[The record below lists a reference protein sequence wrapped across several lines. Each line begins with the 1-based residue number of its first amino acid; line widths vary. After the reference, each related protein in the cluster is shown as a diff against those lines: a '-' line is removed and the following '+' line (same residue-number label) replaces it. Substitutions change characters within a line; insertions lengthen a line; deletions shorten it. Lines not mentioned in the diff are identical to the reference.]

1 MKKILIFLIVPVLA
15 LTGCSKNISR
25 LLIDPKN
32 SSTVPSAA
40 LFTEAEFNLASTV
53 SSSNVNLNIFRL
65 ICQYWT
71 ETTYFDEAN
80 YDLGTRLI
88 PDVWWNAWYTT
99 VLNNCEQAKKAA
111 PNDIADAATL
121 KNALA
126 ITDILEVYAYYNLV
140 NTYGNIP
147 YSQAMNSDVPFPKYD
162 DAKTLFLDLL
172 DRLDKAIADLDEN
185 AGSWGSADLVYGGDP
200 AMWKKF
206 AYSFELKMAM
216 VLADVDAAKA
226 QSVAEAAAPN
236 VFSSNSDNALFAF
249 QGSPPNTNPIWVDL
263 VQSGRQDFVADS
275 TIVGMMQSLN
285 DPRIPLYFTK
295 DKNGDYSGGIA
306 GKGNTYSVFSKPAE
320 TIVAPDFPG
329 NLLDYSETEFNL
341 AEAAARGFN
350 VGGTVEDHYN
360 NAITASIE
368 AWGGTA
374 GDAATYLAQPSVAYA
389 TAAGADYREKIANQE
404 YIALYNRGF
413 DEWVLMRRLDYPVIP
428 EPLIA
433 LTDFPVRFYYP
444 VKESNVNEPNLVAA
458 AQALGGDGDEVTTKL
473 FWDIH

>member
-1 MKKILIFLIVPVLA
+1 MKKILIFLIIPALV

-25 LLIDPKN
+25 LLVDPKN
-32 SSTVPSAA
+32 SSTVPSAS
-40 LFTEAEFNLASTV
+40 LFTQAEFNLAATV

-65 ICQYWT
+65 ISQYWT

-80 YDLGTRLI
+80 YDLGTRAI

-99 VLNNCEQAKKAA
+99 VLNNFEQAKKFAA
-111 PNDIADAATL
+111 TDITDAATL

-126 ITDILEVYAYYNLV
+126 ITDILEVYSFYNLV

-147 YSQAMNSDVPFPKYD
+147 YSQALNTDLPFPKYD
-162 DAKTLFLDLL
+162 DAKTLYMDLL
-172 DRLDKAIADLDEN
+172 SRLDKAIGDLDEN

-206 AYSFELKMAM
+206 ANTFKLKMAM
-216 VLADVDAAKA
+216 VLADVDPATAK
-226 QSVAEAAAPN
+226 SIAEAVAPN
-236 VFSSNSDNALFAF
+236 VFSSNDDNAYFAF
-249 QGSPPNTNPIWVDL
+249 QGAPPNTNPIWVDL
-263 VQSGRQDFVADS
+263 VQSGRLDFVADN
-275 TIVGMMQSLN
+275 TIVSMMTSLN
-285 DPRIPLYFTK
+285 DPRIPLYFTT
-295 DKNGDYSGGIA
+295 DQNGGYSGGIA
-306 GKGNTYSVFSKPAE
+306 GKGNTYSIFSKPST
-320 TIVAPDFPG
+320 TITAPAFPG

-350 VGGTVEDHYN
+350 VGGTAETHYN
-360 NAITASIE
+360 AAITASIE
-368 AWGGTA
+368 AWGGSA
-374 GDAATYLAQPSVAYA
+374 GDAATYLLQPSVAYT

-413 DEWVLMRRLDYPVIP
+413 DEWVLMRRLDFPVVP
-428 EPLIA
+428 APLIA

-444 VKESNVNEPNLVAA
+444 AKESNVNEPNVVAA
-458 AQALGGDGDEVTTKL
+458 SQAIGGDEVTTKL